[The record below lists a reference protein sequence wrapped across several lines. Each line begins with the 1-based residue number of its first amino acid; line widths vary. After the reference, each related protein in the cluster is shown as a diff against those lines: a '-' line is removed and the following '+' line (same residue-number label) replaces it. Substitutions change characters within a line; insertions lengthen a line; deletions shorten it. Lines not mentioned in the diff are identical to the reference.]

1 MKVKRDVSCTSTLHY
16 SELRGAEPNP
26 LDFRTA
32 MEEIRG
38 KTASLFLSLPHACYS
53 SPVLWRLILMCVEI
67 LICFNMKRL
76 RKWAHG
82 YITEMTWAQTQRKCP
97 TGRGFSD
104 LQQPSGCF
112 PAQIQHVQDETATN
126 YWSCDWIYLILTR
139 VNVNRRQ
146 YLRELC
152 IRLHLRDK

>member
-53 SPVLWRLILMCVEI
+53 SPVLWWLILMCVEI
-67 LICFNMKRL
+67 LICFNMKWL
-76 RKWAHG
+76 EKWAHG
-82 YITEMTWAQTQRKCP
+82 YITKMTWAQTQRKCP
-97 TGRGFSD
+97 TERWFSD
-104 LQQPSGCF
+104 LDSGCF
-112 PAQIQHVQDETATN
+112 PSEIQHAQDETGTS
-126 YWSCDWIYLILTR
+126 YWPCEWTYLILIH
-139 VNVNRRQ
+139 VNIDRRQ
-146 YLRELC
+146 YWENYAW
-152 IRLHLRDK
+152 LHLRDK

>member
-26 LDFRTA
+26 QDFRTA

-53 SPVLWRLILMCVEI
+53 SPVLSWLILMCVEI

-76 RKWAHG
+76 GKWTYG
-82 YITEMTWAQTQRKCP
+82 YIMETTRAQTQRKWP
-97 TGRGFSD
+97 TAQVFRTYSSLVDVF
-104 LQQPSGCF
+104 LQKLSTCRMKQPLITG
-112 PAQIQHVQDETATN
+112 HVNEFIWFWFLLMLKAGSSWEN
-126 YWSCDWIYLILTR
+126 YA
-139 VNVNRRQ
+139 
-146 YLRELC
+146 
-152 IRLHLRDK
+152 

>member
-26 LDFRTA
+26 LDFRAA

-53 SPVLWRLILMCVEI
+53 SPVLWWLILMCVEI

-82 YITEMTWAQTQRKCP
+82 YIMKWHGPKHKENVQ
-97 TGRGFSD
+97 
-104 LQQPSGCF
+104 
-112 PAQIQHVQDETATN
+112 QDEGSGTYSSLVDVFLHKFNT
-126 YWSCDWIYLILTR
+126 CRMKQPLITGHVTEFIWFWLVLSSTGGSIWE
-139 VNVNRRQ
+139 N
-146 YLRELC
+146 
-152 IRLHLRDK
+152 DA

>member
-16 SELRGAEPNP
+16 SELRGAESNP

-32 MEEIRG
+32 MEEIRW

-53 SPVLWRLILMCVEI
+53 SPVLRWLILMCVEI

-76 RKWAHG
+76 EKWAHG
-82 YITEMTWAQTQRKCP
+82 YITEKTRAQTQRKCP
-97 TGRGFSD
+97 TGWGFSD

-112 PAQIQHVQDETATN
+112 LAGIQHGQDEAATN
-126 YWSCDWIYLILTR
+126 YRSCDWIYVILIH
-139 VNVNRRQ
+139 VNIDRRQ
-146 YLRELC
+146 RLRELFM
-152 IRLHLRDK
+152 RLHLRDK

>member
-53 SPVLWRLILMCVEI
+53 SPVLWRLILVCVEI

-76 RKWAHG
+76 EKWAYG
-82 YITEMTWAQTQRKCP
+82 YITEMTRAQTQRKCP
-97 TGRGFSD
+97 TGQGLSD
-104 LQQPSGCF
+104 LQQPDGCF
-112 PAQIQHVQDETATN
+112 PAEIQLCRMKQPLITGHVTEFVWFWFALTSTGGSNWEN
-126 YWSCDWIYLILTR
+126 YA
-139 VNVNRRQ
+139 
-146 YLRELC
+146 
-152 IRLHLRDK
+152 